1 MMTIDELKQNN
12 LILFECIS
20 GSKAFGLNTPS
31 SDTDIKG
38 VFYLPKNQFYGLNYI
53 PQINNETNDIVYYE
67 LGRYVDLLM
76 KNNPNMLELL
86 ATPADCVL
94 YKHPIMDCLTI
105 DMFLSKQCK
114 ETFAGY
120 AITQIKKAK
129 GLNKKIM
136 NPLPKEKK
144 SVLDFCFILD
154 GYNTISAQEWLQ
166 KNNLVQ
172 QNCGLINMPHTKGMY
187 AFFYDKLGD
196 KNYKGIVQNELSNTV
211 SLSSIPKGEKE
222 VAYLFFNLDSYS
234 SYCKDY
240 VQYWD
245 WVKKRNEERYQNN
258 IKNTFDYD
266 AKNMMHTIRLLQVAY
281 EILAEGKLNV
291 RRNNRAE
298 MLDIKAGKY
307 TYDEILAMVD
317 KLIEQIESAYLTSA
331 LPDEIDK
338 LFIENTLV
346 KMREELYQ

>member
-1 MMTIDELKQNN
+1 MTIDELKQNN

-94 YKHPIMDCLTI
+94 YKHPIMNCLTI

-154 GYNTISAQEWLQ
+154 GYNTISLTEWLQ
-166 KNNLVQ
+166 LNNLEQ
-172 QNCGLINMPHTKGMY
+172 QKCGLINMPHTKGMF
-187 AFFYDKLGD
+187 ALFYDKLGN
-196 KNYKGIVQNELSNTV
+196 KKYKGIVQSEAANTI

-222 VAYLFFNLDSYS
+222 LAYLFFNFDSYS

-240 VQYWD
+240 YQYWD

-266 AKNMMHTIRLLQVAY
+266 AKNMMHTIRLLHVAY
-281 EILAEGKLNV
+281 EILAEGK
-291 RRNNRAE
+291 
-298 MLDIKAGKY
+298 
-307 TYDEILAMVD
+307 
-317 KLIEQIESAYLTSA
+317 
-331 LPDEIDK
+331 
-338 LFIENTLV
+338 
-346 KMREELYQ
+346 

>member
-1 MMTIDELKQNN
+1 MMTIDELKENN

-94 YKHPIMDCLTI
+94 YKHPIMDCLSI

-154 GYNTISAQEWLQ
+154 GYNTILAQEWLES
-166 KNNLVQ
+166 NNFVQ
-172 QNCGLINMPHTKGMY
+172 QNCGLIDMPHTKGMY
-187 AFFYDKLGD
+187 A
-196 KNYKGIVQNELSNTV
+196 
-211 SLSSIPKGEKE
+211 
-222 VAYLFFNLDSYS
+222 LF
-234 SYCKDY
+234 
-240 VQYWD
+240 
-245 WVKKRNEERYQNN
+245 
-258 IKNTFDYD
+258 
-266 AKNMMHTIRLLQVAY
+266 
-281 EILAEGKLNV
+281 
-291 RRNNRAE
+291 
-298 MLDIKAGKY
+298 
-307 TYDEILAMVD
+307 
-317 KLIEQIESAYLTSA
+317 
-331 LPDEIDK
+331 
-338 LFIENTLV
+338 
-346 KMREELYQ
+346 